1 MKAKV
6 ILATILIL
14 AASCVKN
21 EVREVSING
30 DGQILYNPAPL
41 RSMATKADVL
51 PTKTAF
57 PTNSTFGS
65 CAWYLPG
72 DNKWDDHHAAE
83 KTAAVVPTPYIEP
96 SVISYDEDSK
106 VWRNK
111 GKTYYWPM
119 NGSLTFISWAPY
131 DLGLGKDAET
141 TFRVTREEGFTITGW
156 TMENKPGYGIKTQ
169 ATAEKRSETDPNVD
183 ILLSYTKDCT
193 WNTVNGKVPT
203 IFSHLLCKVKV
214 VATLA
219 KPLGT
224 VEKPWE
230 ITSVTL
236 SDIYTKGNY
245 STYETYVED
254 GANKIKLSKLWR
266 DQDVLASYEHKPT
279 THMSVYYDENG
290 IKGGTVIFPETLFLP
305 QFLDEREKGNSSTLP
320 MITIECKNGA
330 GEAKSLK
337 GLLFNKNAS
346 SLSVWNQGRS
356 ITYYVTL
363 GEEDT
368 NIDFDAKVEDND
380 WTDIPGDDS
389 GNDFNVGVGEIIN
402 GK

>member
-14 AASCVKN
+14 EASCVKN
-21 EVREVSING
+21 EVREVSIHG

-41 RSMATKADVL
+41 RSMTTKADVQM
-51 PTKTAF
+51 PPF
-57 PTNSTFGS
+57 PTTSTFGS

-72 DNKWDDHHAAE
+72 DNKWDDHHAAAE
-83 KTAAVVPTPYIEP
+83 TATVVPTLYIEP
-96 SVISYDEDSK
+96 SEISHNEGQWKAWKSEK
-106 VWRNK
+106 S
-111 GKTYYWPM
+111 YYWPM
-119 NGSLTFISWAPY
+119 NGSLTFISWAPA
-131 DLGLGKDAET
+131 DLLDKVDDSKNKLNS
-141 TFRVTREEGFTITGW
+141 VTREEGFKITNW
-156 TMENKPGYGIKTQ
+156 KMENTPGYGIVPT
-169 ATAEKRSETDPNVD
+169 TSEGGVTTDPKNVD

-193 WNTVNGKVPT
+193 RNTTNGKVST
-203 IFSHLLCKVKV
+203 MFSHLLCKVKI

-219 KPLGT
+219 KPLGEG
-224 VEKPWE
+224 EKPWE

-236 SDIYTKGNY
+236 SNIYTKANY
-245 STYETYVED
+245 STYVKD
-254 GANKIKLSKLWR
+254 DVSKNKLWR
-266 DQDVLASYEHKPT
+266 DQDGLVDYVYPHTDGTSPSPT
-279 THMSVYYDENG
+279 MKVTYGD
-290 IKGGTVIFPETLFLP
+290 KTVIFPETLFMP

-368 NIDFDAKVEDND
+368 FIDFDAKVEDND
-380 WTDIPGDDS
+380 WTYIQGDDS
-389 GNDFNVGVGEIIN
+389 GKDFNVYVGKIIN

>member
-21 EVREVSING
+21 EVREVSIHG

-41 RSMATKADVL
+41 RSMTTKAVSTID
-51 PTKTAF
+51 F
-57 PTNSTFGS
+57 PTTSTFGS

-83 KTAAVVPTPYIEP
+83 NTAAVVPTPYIEP

-119 NGSLTFISWAPY
+119 NGSLTFISWTPY
-131 DLGLGKDAET
+131 KDSR
-141 TFRVTREEGFTITGW
+141 FDVNREEGFKITGW
-156 TMENKPGYGIKTQ
+156 TMGPEPGYGIVTSEGGV
-169 ATAEKRSETDPNVD
+169 ATTDPNVD

-193 WNTVNGKVPT
+193 RNTANGKVLT
-203 IFSHLLCKVKV
+203 KFSHLLCKVKV
-214 VATLA
+214 VASLA
-219 KPLGT
+219 KPGD
-224 VEKPWE
+224 PWT
-230 ITSVTL
+230 ITSVKL
-236 SDIYTKGNY
+236 SNIYTKANY
-245 STYETYVED
+245 STYVTYVEN

-266 DQDVLASYEHKPT
+266 DQDVLKPYVHEPT
-279 THMSVYYDENG
+279 VPMSVNYDKDGKN
-290 IKGGTVIFPETLFLP
+290 GGTVIFPETLFLP
-305 QFLDEREKGNSSTLP
+305 QFLTERKKGNPDSRLP
-320 MITIECKNGA
+320 KITIKRKNG
-330 GEAKSLK
+330 ENEQELT
-337 GLLFNKNAS
+337 GLLFNGNAS
-346 SLSVWNQGRS
+346 SLYVWNQGRS
-356 ITYYVTL
+356 IIYYVTL

-368 NIDFDAKVEDND
+368 YIDFDAKVEDND
-380 WTDIPGDDS
+380 WTDSDS
-389 GNDFNVGVGEIIN
+389 FNVGVGEIIN

>member
-21 EVREVSING
+21 EVREVSMHG

-41 RSMATKADVL
+41 RSMTTKAGVPD
-51 PTKTAF
+51 F
-57 PTNSTFGS
+57 PTSSTFGS

-72 DNKWDDHHAAE
+72 DNKWDDHHAA
-83 KTAAVVPTPYIEP
+83 AATDQVVPTLYIEP
-96 SVISYDEDSK
+96 SEISYNEGQKAWTSK
-106 VWRNK
+106 
-111 GKTYYWPM
+111 KTYYWPM
-119 NGSLTFISWAPY
+119 NGSLTFISWAPCN
-131 DLGLGKDAET
+131 DSRFSVD
-141 TFRVTREEGFTITGW
+141 RVEGFKITGW
-156 TMENKPGYGIKTQ
+156 TMERTPGYGIVPTTSEGGV
-169 ATAEKRSETDPNVD
+169 ATTDPKVD

-193 WNTVNGKVPT
+193 QNTANGKVT
-203 IFSHLLCKVKV
+203 TMFSHLLCKVKI

-219 KPLGT
+219 KPLGEG
-224 VEKPWE
+224 EKPWE

-236 SDIYTKGNY
+236 SNIYTKANY
-245 STYETYVED
+245 STYVKD
-254 GANKIKLSKLWR
+254 DVSKNKLWR
-266 DQDVLASYEHKPT
+266 DQDGLVDYVYPHTDGTSPSPT
-279 THMSVYYDENG
+279 MKVTYGD
-290 IKGGTVIFPETLFLP
+290 KTVIFPETLFMP

-356 ITYYVTL
+356 ITYCVTL

-368 NIDFDAKVEDND
+368 YIDFDAKVEDND

>member
-21 EVREVSING
+21 EVREVSIHG

-41 RSMATKADVL
+41 RSMTTKADVKM
-51 PTKTAF
+51 PPF
-57 PTNSTFGS
+57 PTTSTFGS

-72 DNKWDDHHAAE
+72 DNKWDDHHAAVE
-83 KTAAVVPTPYIEP
+83 TATVVPTLYIPTSE
-96 SVISYDEDSK
+96 ISCQNSQWKAWDSK
-106 VWRNK
+106 
-111 GKTYYWPM
+111 KTYYWPM
-119 NGSLTFISWAPY
+119 NGSLTFISWAPCN
-131 DLGLGKDAET
+131 DSRFSVD
-141 TFRVTREEGFTITGW
+141 RVEGFKITGW
-156 TMENKPGYGIKTQ
+156 TMERTPGYGIVPTTSEGGV
-169 ATAEKRSETDPNVD
+169 ATTDPKVD

-193 WNTVNGKVPT
+193 RNTANGKVT
-203 IFSHLLCKVKV
+203 TMFSHLLCKVKI

-219 KPLGT
+219 KPLGEG
-224 VEKPWE
+224 EKPWE

-236 SDIYTKGNY
+236 SNIYTKANY
-245 STYETYVED
+245 STYVKD
-254 GANKIKLSKLWR
+254 DVSKNKLWR
-266 DQDVLASYEHKPT
+266 DQDGLVDYVYPHTDGTSPSPT
-279 THMSVYYDENG
+279 MKVTYGD
-290 IKGGTVIFPETLFLP
+290 KTVIFPETLFMP
-305 QFLDEREKGNSSTLP
+305 QFLDEREKGNSSTFP

-356 ITYYVTL
+356 ITYCVTL

-368 NIDFDAKVEDND
+368 YIDFDAKVEDND

>member
-21 EVREVSING
+21 EVREVSMHG

-41 RSMATKADVL
+41 RSMTTKADVKM
-51 PTKTAF
+51 PPF
-57 PTNSTFGS
+57 PTTSTFGS

-72 DNKWDDHHAAE
+72 DNKWDDHHAAVE
-83 KTAAVVPTPYIEP
+83 TATVVPTLYIPTSE
-96 SVISYDEDSK
+96 ISCQNSQWKAWDSK
-106 VWRNK
+106 
-111 GKTYYWPM
+111 KTYYWPM
-119 NGSLTFISWAPY
+119 NGSLTFISWAPCN
-131 DLGLGKDAET
+131 DSRFSVD
-141 TFRVTREEGFTITGW
+141 RVEGFKITGW
-156 TMENKPGYGIKTQ
+156 TMERTPGYGIVPTTSEGGV
-169 ATAEKRSETDPNVD
+169 ATTDPKVD

-193 WNTVNGKVPT
+193 RNTANGKVT
-203 IFSHLLCKVKV
+203 TMFSHLLCKVKI

-219 KPLGT
+219 KPLGEG
-224 VEKPWE
+224 EKPWE

-236 SDIYTKGNY
+236 SNIYTKANY
-245 STYETYVED
+245 STYVKD
-254 GANKIKLSKLWR
+254 DVSKNKLWR
-266 DQDVLASYEHKPT
+266 DQDGLVDYVYPHTDGTSPSPT
-279 THMSVYYDENG
+279 MKVTYGD
-290 IKGGTVIFPETLFLP
+290 KTVIFPETLFMP

-337 GLLFNKNAS
+337 GWLFNKNAS

-368 NIDFDAKVEDND
+368 YIDFDAKVEDND
-380 WTDIPGDDS
+380 WAYIPGDDS
-389 GNDFNVGVGEIIN
+389 GNDFNVGVGKIIN
-402 GK
+402 GE

>member
-41 RSMATKADVL
+41 RSMTTKAEV

-72 DNKWDDHHAAE
+72 DNKWDDHHAAVE
-83 KTAAVVPTPYIEP
+83 TADVVPSLYIPTSE
-96 SVISYDEDSK
+96 ISYDVVSK

-131 DLGLGKDAET
+131 KDSR
-141 TFRVTREEGFTITGW
+141 FDVNREEGFKITNW
-156 TMENKPGYGIKTQ
+156 EMVNTPGYGITQ
-169 ATAEKRSETDPNVD
+169 EGSVATTDPNVD

-193 WNTVNGKVPT
+193 RNTANGKVST

-219 KPLGT
+219 KPLGDK
-224 VEKPWE
+224 ENPWE

-236 SDIYTKGNY
+236 SDIYTKANY
-245 STYETYVED
+245 STYVKD
-254 GANKIKLSKLWR
+254 DVSKNKLWR
-266 DQDVLASYEHKPT
+266 DQDRLMDYVYPHTDGTSPSPT
-279 THMSVYYDENG
+279 MKVTYGD
-290 IKGGTVIFPETLFLP
+290 KTVIFPETLFLP
-305 QFLDEREKGNSSTLP
+305 QFLNERVKDDSRTLP
-320 MITIECKNGA
+320 MIIIECKNGA
-330 GEAKSLK
+330 GEDKRLK
-337 GLLFNKNAS
+337 GLLFNRNAS

-363 GEEDT
+363 SEEDT
-368 NIDFDAKVEDND
+368 FIDFDAKVEDND
-380 WTDIPGDDS
+380 WTYSDG
-389 GNDFNVGVGEIIN
+389 FNVGVGEIVN